1 MQKQS
6 SVYEKTMCA
15 IVATNHFHCQK
26 PNPKVL
32 KYNSIHF
39 EFHRTNNYTHF
50 RFRGSTLPNAIVGS
64 CKYQGQDFWQ
74 TRPSAEYWTLPPA
87 LQNTPHHRTS
97 LRWNLTAFAHH
108 EFSPLTANDWHVSLR
123 LRLADSELTAS
134 PVTHPS
140 LLHEAPLV
148 VSSSN
153 LIKAPDVSRVNACMC
168 VHQESAWR
176 VTDVTRLTK

>member
-1 MQKQS
+1 M
-6 SVYEKTMCA
+6 ERAFT
-15 IVATNHFHCQK
+15 
-26 PNPKVL
+26 P
-32 KYNSIHF
+32 
-39 EFHRTNNYTHF
+39 
-50 RFRGSTLPNAIVGS
+50 S
-64 CKYQGQDFWQ
+64 CKYQGQDFLAITNISRVLDTPACATKHTTSQ
-74 TRPSAEYWTLPPA
+74 DKPA
-87 LQNTPHHRTS
+87 LKSHGICS
-97 LRWNLTAFAHH
+97 H

-168 VHQESAWR
+168 VHQESA
-176 VTDVTRLTK
+176 